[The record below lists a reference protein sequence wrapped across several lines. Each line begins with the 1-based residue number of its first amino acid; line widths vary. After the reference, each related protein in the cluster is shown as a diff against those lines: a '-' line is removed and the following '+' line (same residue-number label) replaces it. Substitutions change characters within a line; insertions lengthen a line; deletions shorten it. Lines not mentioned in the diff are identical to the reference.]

1 MKTMTVQLAE
11 DEAQFLETYAQ
22 EHAISVAELLAR
34 YARRLRQ
41 HLPPHPD
48 NVKFT
53 GTVPAEVDAREEHRR
68 HLENKHR

>member
-1 MKTMTVQLAE
+1 MANEPVNPHDAFFKQYLSHP
-11 DEAQFLETYAQ
+11 Q
-22 EHAISVAELLAR
+22 VAVDF
-34 YARRLRQ
+34 LRQ